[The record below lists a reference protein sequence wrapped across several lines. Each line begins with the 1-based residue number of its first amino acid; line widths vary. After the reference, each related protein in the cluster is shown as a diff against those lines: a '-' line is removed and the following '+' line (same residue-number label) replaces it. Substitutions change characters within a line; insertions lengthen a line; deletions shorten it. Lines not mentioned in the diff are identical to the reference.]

1 MKLEGEVLSIQGK
14 PYSRASIDEGLLM
27 LSPELSIYR
36 QCCSVAYSD
45 DLKTNKKKGFSSWD
59 VPKPETLLFGMT
71 SSLIR
76 NCSLSRDNISV
87 RVMTYILNTLAGTD
101 LSV

>member
-45 DLKTNKKKGFSSWD
+45 DLKANKKKRF
-59 VPKPETLLFGMT
+59 LLLGCPQT
-71 SSLIR
+71 
-76 NCSLSRDNISV
+76 
-87 RVMTYILNTLAGTD
+87 
-101 LSV
+101 